1 MDEDVRVAVFER
13 PLPPCLDGH
22 EGPRVEVGD
31 GVGGHRRLPQELG
44 DVLDQQGRDARQV
57 HLNDGLLDRGLAPAV
72 ALDDGRLEGR
82 LAELRYADLDFP
94 GARDEPPRVVDDA
107 LGLLARRSLVAP
119 GPDEFRRLFVEQ
131 RVERLLD
138 GLPHQILYVFAQR
151 LLVDRYDVRRHGP
164 CPPPSSALYCLVAR
178 NHMTGRGPCSV
189 MR

>member
-57 HLNDGLLDRGLAPAV
+57 HLDDGLLDRGLAPAV

-138 GLPHQILYVFAQR
+138 GLPHQILYVLAQR
-151 LLVDRYDVRRHGP
+151 PLVDCYDVRRHGP
-164 CPPPSSALYCLVAR
+164 CPFR
-178 NHMTGRGPCSV
+178 R
-189 MR
+189 